1 MKNGLLENM
10 GVVGEDKLTWMS
22 EYAEFHSINE
32 NAYVNASNVAGMG
45 AVVAAQP
52 SGLAGQTLGNYA
64 NGVGSGDIGQNLY
77 Q

>member
-1 MKNGLLENM
+1 M

-22 EYAEFHSINE
+22 EYAEFHQLMRTHMLTQ
-32 NAYVNASNVAGMG
+32 VTLQVWG